1 MTVVASLMKMLKD
14 HDYKILLAMERLHL
28 RYEYIPVDVLARQLR
43 KPVKALLEDL
53 DKLHKMGFIGRQKQ
67 EYLGYALRQYGR
79 DALALK
85 HFVDRGVLDA
95 VGIKLGVGKEADV
108 YDGLSPSGYRV
119 AIKFHRVGRPSF
131 KQTKRLRTYGEASS
145 WYRQSCIAARREYE
159 ALETLY
165 PLGVKV
171 PKPIAYN
178 RHAIIMDMI
187 IGDPLYVV
195 TDLPDPLQVFTKI
208 MEDVKKAYQEASM
221 IHADLSEFNVIIKP
235 DFDILIIDWPQ
246 WVSRSHSRSLDYL
259 RRDVTNLVR
268 FFNRRF
274 GLDIDADEVLRDI
287 KGEP

>member
-1 MTVVASLMKMLKD
+1 MSVVASLMKMLKD

-28 RYEYIPVDVLARQLR
+28 KYEYIPVDVLARQL
-43 KPVKALLEDL
+43 KKSVDALLEDL
-53 DKLHKMGFIGRQKQ
+53 DKLHKIGFVARRKLD
-67 EYLGYALRQYGR
+67 YLGYALRQYGR

-85 HFVDRGVLDA
+85 YFVDKGVLDA
-95 VGIKLGVGKEADV
+95 VGVKLGVGKEADV

-119 AIKFHRVGRPSF
+119 AIKFHRVGRSSF
-131 KQTKRLRTYGEASS
+131 KQTKRLRTYGETSS
-145 WYRQSCIAARREYE
+145 WYRQSCIAARRECE

-171 PKPIAYN
+171 PRPIAYN
-178 RHAIIMDMI
+178 RHAIVMDLI

-195 TDLPDPLQVFTKI
+195 TDLPDPWRVLTEI
-208 MEDVKKAYQEASM
+208 AENIKKAYQEAS
-221 IHADLSEFNVIIKP
+221 IVHADLSEFNVIIKP

-246 WVSRSHSRSLDYL
+246 WVSKSHPRSSEYL
-259 RRDVTNLVR
+259 KRDVTNLVR

-274 GLDIDADEVLRDI
+274 GLDVDAYEVLKDI

>member
-1 MTVVASLMKMLKD
+1 MSVAPLMKMLKD

-28 RYEYIPVDVLARQLR
+28 RYEYIPVDVLAKQLR
-43 KPVKALLEDL
+43 KPVEALLEDL
-53 DKLHKMGFIGRQKQ
+53 DKLHKMGLIGRQRQ
-67 EYLGYALRQYGR
+67 DYLGYALRQYGR

-85 HFVDRGVLDA
+85 YFVDKGVLDA

-119 AIKFHRVGRPSF
+119 AIKFHRVGRSSF
-131 KQTKRLRTYGEASS
+131 KQTKRLRAYGEASS
-145 WYRQSCIAARREYE
+145 WFRQSCVAARREYE

-171 PKPIAYN
+171 PKPIAHN
-178 RHAIIMDMI
+178 RHAIVMDII

-195 TDLPDPLQVFTKI
+195 IDLPDPWRVFTEI
-208 MEDVKKAYQEASM
+208 MENVKKAYQEAS
-221 IHADLSEFNVIIKP
+221 IVHADLSEFNVIIKP

-246 WVSRSHSRSLDYL
+246 WVPKSHLRSSEYL
-259 RRDVTNLVR
+259 KRDVTNLVR

-274 GLDIDADEVLRDI
+274 GLGVDVDEVLRDI

>member
-1 MTVVASLMKMLKD
+1 MKMLKD

-28 RYEYIPVDVLARQLR
+28 KYEYIPVDVLARQL
-43 KPVKALLEDL
+43 KKSVDALLEDL
-53 DKLHKMGFIGRQKQ
+53 DKLHKIGFVARRKLD
-67 EYLGYALRQYGR
+67 YLGYALRQYGR

-85 HFVDRGVLDA
+85 YFVDKGVLDA
-95 VGIKLGVGKEADV
+95 VGVKLGVGKEADV

-119 AIKFHRVGRPSF
+119 AIKFHRVGRSSF
-131 KQTKRLRTYGEASS
+131 KQTKRLRTYGETSS
-145 WYRQSCIAARREYE
+145 WYRQSCIAARRECE

-171 PKPIAYN
+171 PRPIAYN
-178 RHAIIMDMI
+178 RHAIVMDLI

-195 TDLPDPLQVFTKI
+195 TDLPDPWRVLTEI
-208 MEDVKKAYQEASM
+208 AENIKKAYQEAS
-221 IHADLSEFNVIIKP
+221 IVHADLSEFNVIIKP

-246 WVSRSHSRSLDYL
+246 WVSKSHPRSSEYL
-259 RRDVTNLVR
+259 KRDVTNLVR

-274 GLDIDADEVLRDI
+274 GLDVDAYEVLKDI

>member
-1 MTVVASLMKMLKD
+1 MSVVASLMKTLKD

-28 RYEYIPVDVLARQLR
+28 RYEYIPVDVLAKRVR
-43 KPVKALLEDL
+43 KPIEALLEDL
-53 DKLHKMGFIGRQKQ
+53 DKLHKMGFVGRQKQ
-67 EYLGYALRQYGR
+67 DYLGYALRQYGR

-85 HFVDRGVLDA
+85 YFLEKEVLEA

-119 AIKFHRVGRPSF
+119 AIKFHRVGRSSF
-131 KQTKRLRTYGEASS
+131 RQTKRLRSYGEVTS

-178 RHAIIMDMI
+178 RHAIVMEII
-187 IGDPLYVV
+187 IGDPLYVI
-195 TDLPDPLQVFTKI
+195 TDLPDPWRVFTEI
-208 MEDVKKAYQEASM
+208 VENIKKAYQEASVV
-221 IHADLSEFNVIIKP
+221 HADLSEFNVVVKP

-246 WVSRSHSRSLDYL
+246 WVSKDHPRSSEYL
-259 RRDVTNLVR
+259 RRDLTNLIR

-274 GLDIDADEVLRDI
+274 GLKAEVDEVLRDI

>member
-1 MTVVASLMKMLKD
+1 MSVVASLMKVLKD
-14 HDYKILLAMERLHL
+14 FDFKILLAMERLHL

-43 KPVKALLEDL
+43 KSVEALLEHL
-53 DKLHKMGFIGRQKQ
+53 NKLHKLGFVSRRKQ
-67 EYLGYALRQYGR
+67 DYLGYALRQYGR

-85 HFVDRGVLDA
+85 HFVDQGVLDA
-95 VGIKLGVGKEADV
+95 VGTKLGVGKEADV

-119 AIKFHRVGRPSF
+119 AIKFHRVGRSSF
-131 KQTKRLRTYGEASS
+131 KQTKRLRTYGEATS
-145 WYRQSCIAARREYE
+145 WYKQSCIAAKREHE

-178 RHAIIMDMI
+178 RHAIVMDII

-195 TDLPDPLQVFTKI
+195 TDLPDPQYVFYEI
-208 MEDVKKAYQEASM
+208 IENVKRAYQEASI

-246 WVSRSHSRSLDYL
+246 WIPKSHPRGFEYL
-259 RRDVTNLVR
+259 KRDIVNLSR
-268 FFNRRF
+268 FFAKRF
-274 GLDIDADEVLRDI
+274 GLNVEIDEVLKDI
-287 KGEP
+287 RGES

>member
-1 MTVVASLMKMLKD
+1 MRMLKD

-28 RYEYIPVDVLARQLR
+28 RYEYIPVDVLARQLK
-43 KPVKALLEDL
+43 KPVDALLDDL
-53 DKLHKMGFIGRQKQ
+53 DKLYKIGFVARRKLD
-67 EYLGYALRQYGR
+67 YLGYALRQYGR

-85 HFVDRGVLDA
+85 YFVDKGVLDA
-95 VGIKLGVGKEADV
+95 VGVKLGVGKEADV

-119 AIKFHRVGRPSF
+119 AIKFHRVGRSSF

-145 WYRQSCIAARREYE
+145 WYRQSCIAARRECE

-171 PKPIAYN
+171 PRPIAYN
-178 RHAIIMDMI
+178 RHAIVMDVI

-195 TDLPDPLQVFTKI
+195 TDLPDPWRVL
-208 MEDVKKAYQEASM
+208 MEIAENIKKAYQEAS
-221 IHADLSEFNVIIKP
+221 IVHADLSEFNVIIKP

-246 WVSRSHSRSLDYL
+246 WASKNHPRSSEYL
-259 RRDVTNLVR
+259 ERDVTNLVR

-274 GLDIDADEVLRDI
+274 GLNVDAYEMLKDI
-287 KGEP
+287 KNEP

>member
-1 MTVVASLMKMLKD
+1 MSVAPLMKMLKD

-28 RYEYIPVDVLARQLR
+28 RYEYIPVDVLAKQLR
-43 KPVKALLEDL
+43 KPVEALLEDL
-53 DKLHKMGFIGRQKQ
+53 DKLHKTGLIGRQRQ
-67 EYLGYALRQYGR
+67 DYLGYALRQYGR

-85 HFVDRGVLDA
+85 YFVDKGVLDA

-119 AIKFHRVGRPSF
+119 AIKFHRVGRSSF
-131 KQTKRLRTYGEASS
+131 KQTKRLRAYGEASS
-145 WYRQSCIAARREYE
+145 WFRQSCVAARREYE

-171 PKPIAYN
+171 PKPIAHN
-178 RHAIIMDMI
+178 RHAIVMDII

-195 TDLPDPLQVFTKI
+195 TDLPDPWRVFTEI
-208 MEDVKKAYQEASM
+208 MENVKKAYQEAS
-221 IHADLSEFNVIIKP
+221 IVHADLSEFNVIIKP

-246 WVSRSHSRSLDYL
+246 WVPKSHLRSSEYL
-259 RRDVTNLVR
+259 KRDVTNLVR

-274 GLDIDADEVLRDI
+274 GLGVDVDEVLRDI